1 MATPSLSRFGLGRGV
16 GLRFRHAVSAGVIL
30 SLVATSVA
38 AQTGGTTGDA
48 PPVGSATPAAS
59 GSAAPAA
66 SGVAPAASGA
76 APADPHAPKPLA
88 ESLTGDA
95 KAEYEAGRL
104 AFQAGDYATASV
116 KFSGAHERSH
126 DARLLFNMAVCARK
140 LNKWS
145 RVLTYIE
152 RYKKEGGV
160 LLSADDR
167 KDADELIAAVRSFV
181 SPLRLSIDPPGA
193 TVFVDDEEVGVSPIT
208 EPVLVDAGQRRIR
221 VSKKGFQ
228 DFQRVEDA
236 PGGKEIAAAIT
247 LKPAKGTLLVAA
259 GPTDTIAV
267 DGTVVGVGRWEGSVP
282 SGTHTIRVS
291 NKGMRPQNQE
301 LVVKDDEVRRVEISL
316 TSESSTPLWAYIGG
330 GVLLAAGIAGGSYLL
345 LRDDKKETRPPV
357 QGSLGTFSLPLLR

>member
-1 MATPSLSRFGLGRGV
+1 MATSLPSRPRLRDAATV
-16 GLRFRHAVSAGVIL
+16 GLVL
-30 SLVATSVA
+30 SLVASSVA
-38 AQTGGTTGDA
+38 AQTGA
-48 PPVGSATPAAS
+48 PAADPAPSVPGSATPAASAGPAAS
-59 GSAAPAA
+59 GSAAPT
-66 SGVAPAASGA
+66 SPAA
-76 APADPHAPKPLA
+76 PDPHAPKPLA
-88 ESLTGDA
+88 ETLTGEA
-95 KAEYEAGRL
+95 KSEYEAGRL

-116 KFSGAHERSH
+116 KFAAAHDRSH

-160 LLSADDR
+160 LLSAEDR

-181 SPLRLSIDPPGA
+181 SPLRLTIDPPGA
-193 TVFVDDEEVGVSPIT
+193 TVFVDDEEVGVSPIA

-236 PGGKEIAAAIT
+236 PGGREIAAAIS
-247 LKPAKGTLLVAA
+247 LKPAKGTLLVTA
-259 GPTDTIAV
+259 GATDTIAV

-291 NKGMRPQNQE
+291 GKGMRPQNQE
-301 LVVKDDEVRRVEISL
+301 LVVKDDEVRRVEVTL
-316 TSESSTPLWAYIGG
+316 ASESATPLWAYIGG
-330 GVLLAAGIAGGSYLL
+330 GVLIAAGIAGGSYLL

>member
-1 MATPSLSRFGLGRGV
+1 MATSLPSRPRLRDAATV
-16 GLRFRHAVSAGVIL
+16 GLVL
-30 SLVATSVA
+30 SLVASSVA
-38 AQTGGTTGDA
+38 AQTGA
-48 PPVGSATPAAS
+48 PAADPAPSVPGSATPAASASAGPAAS
-59 GSAAPAA
+59 GSAAPT
-66 SGVAPAASGA
+66 SPAA
-76 APADPHAPKPLA
+76 PDPHAPKPLA
-88 ESLTGDA
+88 ETLTGEA
-95 KAEYEAGRL
+95 KSEYEAGRL

-116 KFSGAHERSH
+116 KFAAAHDRSH

-160 LLSADDR
+160 LLSAEDR

-181 SPLRLSIDPPGA
+181 SPLRLTIDPPGA
-193 TVFVDDEEVGVSPIT
+193 TVFVDDEEVGVSPIA

-236 PGGKEIAAAIT
+236 PGGREIAAAIS
-247 LKPAKGTLLVAA
+247 LKPAKGTLLVTA
-259 GPTDTIAV
+259 GATDTIAV

-291 NKGMRPQNQE
+291 GKGMRPQNQE
-301 LVVKDDEVRRVEISL
+301 LVVKDDEVRRVEVTL
-316 TSESSTPLWAYIGG
+316 ASESATPLWAYIGG
-330 GVLLAAGIAGGSYLL
+330 GVLIAAGIAGGSYLL